1 MALVCTSCHVGHV
14 RSTRSDIKVSDV
26 CSGVP
31 SICHVVIIRLP
42 NMSSQAACS
51 TNLGWRKTTR
61 VWDHSRDVCRLK
73 PNRECPQWYRQWRV
87 ALSSSADNPI
97 GVNGE
102 GPGNGGIRTVA
113 VNHFEKGNCSLDDD
127 TERKFPARVTERSD
141 SIKPKDVSRG
151 GPAHSLIGGNV
162 TMSAEIEEMS
172 SYDLSD
178 LSAVPESGTSRNF
191 QENSLERDKEFSEAE
206 EENFV
211 SYIWEAGL
219 EIEKITPERGSLKD
233 RNDTEDK
240 MLAFTV
246 EEERRRQ
253 KEPLLGVKVSEQVSN
268 LGAQWLDQRPAIER
282 PIWVSREE
290 KAFYEFFEN
299 LSKIQQKIGFMM
311 VIQGKLA
318 WIRLQQLLARR
329 LRALQGI
336 LANFPESENE
346 LNAREAELLAFADKL
361 MNQSAVHEDA
371 YRRSQEALRA
381 AERMVLQLKTRVNQ
395 LTEDVASRDALLRLL
410 QKEASVS
417 FESLQKAGQ
426 SLSEAERRIMTLER
440 RVQTGEEALGEERD
454 KVSAAIKSAGSLEE
468 AARVAEN
475 KISELTS
482 EISTLKAFAAT
493 SKKAENLSA
502 QVKAFEQ
509 ELRSRD
515 SLLLEI
521 KGEIKRRTEAL
532 TVASQIKQDLDAARH
547 REVQLA
553 QALESAN
560 NLVKELQTEVV
571 KNARSLRAEQ
581 ALKQMEKM
589 LRDSNLEVKLL
600 RKGVEERDKS
610 IHLMKDEVDLNI
622 GILNNA
628 ARDREEL
635 RKIKLQ
641 MKDLKAE
648 LGSKDTKL
656 KIMREEMAS
665 VINLARQKSTS
676 SGTSSSDHISAS
688 AAESNP
694 AVQMSKPK
702 KKRQQIK
709 KTGSLQ
715 KSVSSPHCP

>member
-1 MALVCTSCHVGHV
+1 MAFVCTSCHVGHV
-14 RSTRSDIKVSDV
+14 RSTRSKVSDV

-31 SICHVVIIRLP
+31 SICHVI
-42 NMSSQAACS
+42 MSSQAACGI
-51 TNLGWRKTTR
+51 NLGWRKTTR
-61 VWDHSRDVCRLK
+61 VWDHSRDICRLK
-73 PNRECPQWYRQWRV
+73 PNRECPQRYRQWRV

-102 GPGNGGIRTVA
+102 RPGNGGIRTVA
-113 VNHFEKGNCSLDDD
+113 VNHFEKGDSSLDDD
-127 TERKFPARVTERSD
+127 TERKFPARVAERSD

-151 GPAHSLIGGNV
+151 GPAHSLVGKV

-172 SYDLSD
+172 SYELSD
-178 LSAVPESGTSRNF
+178 LSAVPKSGASRNF
-191 QENSLERDKEFSEAE
+191 QENFLERDQEFSEAE

-219 EIEKITPERGSLKD
+219 EIEKITSERGSLKD

-240 MLAFTV
+240 KLAFTV

-253 KEPLLGVKVSEQVSN
+253 K
-268 LGAQWLDQRPAIER
+268 
-282 PIWVSREE
+282 
-290 KAFYEFFEN
+290 
-299 LSKIQQKIGFMM
+299 
-311 VIQGKLA
+311 
-318 WIRLQQLLARR
+318 R

-336 LANFPESENE
+336 LTNFPESENE

-381 AERMVLQLKTRVNQ
+381 AERMVFQLKTRVNQ
-395 LTEDVASRDALLRLL
+395 LTEDVASRDALLRLI
-410 QKEASVS
+410 QKESSVS

-426 SLSEAERRIMTLER
+426 SLLEAERRIMTLER
-440 RVQTGEEALGEERD
+440 RVQTGEEALEEERD
-454 KVSAAIKSAGSLEE
+454 KVAAAIKSAGSLEE

-493 SKKAENLSA
+493 GKKTENLSA

-515 SLLLEI
+515 SLLLDI

-532 TVASQIKQDLDAARH
+532 TVAAQIKQDLDAARH
-547 REVQLA
+547 REVQLT

-676 SGTSSSDHISAS
+676 SGTSSSDHTSAS

-715 KSVSSPHCP
+715 KSVSSPHCS